1 MFFKKTDKKEE
12 NNFIVKVCA
21 LLIHAA
27 KIDENY
33 TDKEE
38 EIIKKTL
45 LELGL
50 ESEKITKWAFRD
62 FTVTSIFPRDYKVAR
77 ASVWIGETDYVDLKT
92 KEEVTLLIPY
102 GKKNDLRAEAHVK
115 TPLMTPIKVN
125 DEIGILKI
133 IAPSFIPGGQ
143 DRVIEYPLI
152 SGVQVDKGSFVKKIQ
167 AAARMGI
174 LTALKFSI
182 PNDLFN

>member
-1 MFFKKTDKKEE
+1 MRTSQQRK
-12 NNFIVKVCA
+12 
-21 LLIHAA
+21 
-27 KIDENY
+27 
-33 TDKEE
+33 
-38 EIIKKTL
+38 
-45 LELGL
+45 L
-50 ESEKITKWAFRD
+50 ESEKIAKWAFRD
-62 FTVTSIFPRDYKVAR
+62 FTVTSIFPSYHTVAR

-92 KEEVTLLIPY
+92 REEVTLLIPY

-115 TPLMTPIKVN
+115 TPLTTPIKLN
-125 DEIGILKI
+125 DQIGTLKI

-152 SGVQVDKGSFVKKIQ
+152 SGVQVNKGSFVKKIQ

-182 PNDLFN
+182 LNDVFN